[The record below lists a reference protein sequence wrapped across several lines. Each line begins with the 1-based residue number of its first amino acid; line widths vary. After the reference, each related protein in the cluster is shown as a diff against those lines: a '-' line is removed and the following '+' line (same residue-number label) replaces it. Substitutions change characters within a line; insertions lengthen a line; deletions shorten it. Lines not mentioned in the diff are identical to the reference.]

1 MKYHAIFLYFLRMNQ
16 YIDSLHCRGINLKGD
31 LIKNLLKDFINLRE
45 FSLSFAD
52 TSQKKR
58 EIGSLIQAIMT
69 QWKQIEFLQ
78 LENFQFNIA
87 SYGENH
93 LYNRLAQSQIRHLII
108 NDLYIYSTK
117 LYQNPL
123 KLPEKKPMFRS

>member
-1 MKYHAIFLYFLRMNQ
+1 LNQLKGVIKEGTLSEETLTKFDLSYIPMKYHAIFLYFLRMNQ

-31 LIKNLLKDFINLRE
+31 LIKNLIKDFVHLRE

-69 QWKQIEFLQ
+69 
-78 LENFQFNIA
+78 
-87 SYGENH
+87 
-93 LYNRLAQSQIRHLII
+93 
-108 NDLYIYSTK
+108 
-117 LYQNPL
+117 
-123 KLPEKKPMFRS
+123 